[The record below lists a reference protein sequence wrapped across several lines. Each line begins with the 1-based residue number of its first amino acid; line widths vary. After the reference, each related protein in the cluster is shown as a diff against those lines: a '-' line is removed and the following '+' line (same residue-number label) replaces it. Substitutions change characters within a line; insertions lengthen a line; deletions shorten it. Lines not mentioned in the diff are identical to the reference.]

1 QGHGAD
7 AAAISPELVLGHFL
21 PSLEPQ
27 EIALLRGVPIAA
39 VAAVVEPR
47 RILEGLEVP
56 GRVAPGQHAAL
67 DQIATALAEQDL
79 TRQPVE
85 IPAARHQPAELRQLG
100 PMRRVAGQI
109 VELMGIALDIEEQLG
124 LPVAMDVFVA
134 ALAQHQRRLR
144 QPLEEELAHCDIPPA
159 LATAGEEGDEAA
171 PVEGL
176 DRVERAALAGEIQD

>member
-47 RILEGLEVP
+47 RVLEGLEVP

-67 DQIATALAEQDL
+67 DQIAPALAEQDL
-79 TRQPVE
+79 PGQPVE
-85 IPAARHQPAELRQLG
+85 IPPACRQRAQLRQLAR
-100 PMRRVAGQI
+100 MSRIASQI
-109 VELMGIALDIEEQLG
+109 VELVGIALDIEEQLG
-124 LPVAMDVFVA
+124 LAVAMDVFVA
-134 ALAQHQRRLR
+134 
-144 QPLEEELAHCDIPPA
+144 
-159 LATAGEEGDEAA
+159 
-171 PVEGL
+171 
-176 DRVERAALAGEIQD
+176 